1 MFSNEKQLLQRV
13 VDHFANT
20 GKAVDEQVLVTCL
33 PVGKTNCVETIDKDG
48 RSVQLD
54 EYRANGQV
62 IWAGYSMRSGTVYLS
77 PAYAH

>member
-33 PVGKTNCVETIDKDG
+33 PVGKTNFVETIDKDG

>member
-1 MFSNEKQLLQRV
+1 MYSNEKEILQRV
-13 VDHFANT
+13 VDYYAKT
-20 GKAVDEQVLVTCL
+20 GRAGDDQVLVTCL
-33 PVGKTNCVETIDKDG
+33 PVGKTNFVETIGEDG